1 MEVQAVTRSIIAFMF
16 LIQVRILAADRYSDA
31 LLGLK
36 SETLDPSNSL
46 SDWIAG
52 SGQSSGFRIEA
63 CSWSGITCTRNSS
76 KLIRLDLSRK
86 NLFGTLSGKYIGA
99 LADLVDLNLSHN
111 SFSGRLPMEIFNLT
125 NLKILDISRNNFS
138 DPFPE
143 GIAAVQQL
151 TVLDAFSNSFSGPLP
166 LEIARLDSLKVLNLA
181 GSYFEGPIPR
191 EYGAFKSLEFLHL
204 AGNSLS
210 HQIPKELGNLQTVEH
225 MEIGYNYYR
234 GRIPPELGNM
244 SNLRYLDI
252 AQANLSG
259 PVPDL
264 LSNLSRLESL
274 FLFKNQLTGPVP
286 PSFGNIKSLVNL
298 DLSDNLLTGPIPTS
312 FANLKNIR
320 LLSLMYNYMNGTVP
334 EGIAELPLLDTL
346 LIWNN
351 FFSGSLPQ
359 NLGKN
364 SQLKWV
370 DVSTNNF
377 TGSVPPRICA
387 GGKLSKLMLFSN
399 HFADGLSSALS
410 NCSSLVRLRVE
421 DNSFADSF
429 PLKFKLLSDIKYVD
443 MSRNK
448 FTGGI
453 PGEISQAVNLQYFN
467 VSNNPNLGGSIPT
480 GIWSLPLLQNFSA
493 SSCNISGYLPQ
504 FGSCNSISVIELE
517 KNHLSGAIPEHV
529 ANCRDLERLDFAHN
543 ALTGS
548 IPSELANLPRL
559 SILDLSHNKLTGP
572 MPPRFGNSSRLA
584 LLNVSFNNI
593 SGSIPSEQIFIT
605 MGPSAYIGN
614 PLLCGAPLQP
624 CLVIVP
630 QEAGYRVGNRSS
642 GKLAWALGLCSGLVL
657 ILILGALFLH
667 KRSQVQWKLVPFSG
681 LPLFKAKDIL
691 RSLSYCKSTETEAPS
706 SKLLCKTVLP
716 TGITVAVRKIE
727 WEEKQRE
734 VILEYINQIGNAR
747 HRNLIRLLGFCGNNC
762 GGYLLYDYLPNG
774 NLTEKMRVKGGS
786 SLGNWAAKYKVIN
799 GIVRGLS
806 YLHHDCNP
814 PIPHGDLT
822 ANNIMFDETMEA
834 HLAEFGMK
842 YLSQMN
848 GGVLPRTFVI
858 SDTGETDTGL
868 EKEMSRDIYSFGE
881 LLLEV
886 LTNGRLKNSGE
897 LLQSKPQEAI
907 LREMYN
913 ENAGGC
919 TDAEKKEIKIVLQ
932 VALMCTR
939 SSPSDRPSME
949 DVLKQLSGLQSNRKH

>member
-1 MEVQAVTRSIIAFMF
+1 MEVQTVTRSIIAFMF
-16 LIQVRILAADRYSDA
+16 LIQFKIFAADPYSDA
-31 LLGLK
+31 LLGLQ
-36 SETLDPSNSL
+36 SEILDPSNSL
-46 SDWIAG
+46 SDWITG
-52 SGQSSGFRIEA
+52 SGQSSGVRIKA

-76 KLIRLDLSRK
+76 ELIGLDLSGK
-86 NLFGTLSGKYIGA
+86 SLFGTLSGKYVGA
-99 LADLVDLNLSHN
+99 LADLVDLNLSDN

-125 NLKILDISRNNFS
+125 NLKIIDISRNNFS
-138 DPFPE
+138 DPFPG
-143 GIAAVQQL
+143 GIAVVRQL

-181 GSYFEGPIPR
+181 GSYFEGPIPP

-210 HQIPKELGNLQTVEH
+210 GQIPKELGSLQTVEH

-234 GRIPPELGNM
+234 GSIPAELGNM
-244 SNLRYLDI
+244 SNLQYLDI

-264 LSNLSRLESL
+264 SNLTRLESL
-274 FLFKNQLTGPVP
+274 FLFRNQLTGSIPL
-286 PSFGNIKSLVNL
+286 SFGNINSLVNL
-298 DLSDNLLTGPIPTS
+298 DLSDNFLTGPIPTS
-312 FANLKNIR
+312 FANLKNIS
-320 LLSLMYNYMNGTVP
+320 LLGLMYNYMNGTVP

-351 FFSGSLPQ
+351 FFSGPLPQ
-359 NLGKN
+359 NLGNN
-364 SQLKWV
+364 SQLKWL

-387 GGKLSKLMLFSN
+387 GGKLSKAMLFSN
-399 HFADGLSSALS
+399 HFTDGLSSALS

-421 DNSFADSF
+421 DNSFSDSF
-429 PLKFKLLSDIKYVD
+429 PLKFNLLSDMKYVD
-443 MSRNK
+443 ISRNK

-467 VSNNPNLGGSIPT
+467 VSNNRNLGESIPT
-480 GIWSLPLLQNFSA
+480 GIWSLPLLQKFSA

-504 FGSCNSISVIELE
+504 FDSCNSISVIELN
-517 KNHLSGAIPEHV
+517 KNHLSGVIPEHV
-529 ANCRDLERLDFAHN
+529 SNCRDLERLDLAHN

-548 IPSELANLPRL
+548 IPSELANLSRL
-559 SILDLSHNKLTGP
+559 NILDLSHNKLTGP
-572 MPPRFGNSSRLA
+572 MPSNFGNTSRLA

-593 SGSIPSEQIFIT
+593 SGSIPSERIFT
-605 MGPSAYIGN
+605 MMGPNAFIGN

-624 CLVIVP
+624 CLKIVP
-630 QEAGYRVGNRSS
+630 PVAGYRVGNGSS
-642 GKLAWALGLCSGLVL
+642 GKLAWAFVLCSGIVL
-657 ILILGALFLH
+657 IIMIVGALFLH
-667 KRSQVQWKLVPFSG
+667 RRSQVQWKLVYFSG
-681 LPLFKAKDIL
+681 LPRFKAKNIL
-691 RSLSYCKSTETEAPS
+691 RSLSYCTPTETEAPS
-706 SKLLCKTVLP
+706 SKLLCKAVLP

-727 WEEKQRE
+727 WEEKQKK
-734 VILEYINQIGNAR
+734 VIWGYINQIGNAR
-747 HRNLIRLLGFCGNNC
+747 HRNLIRLLGFWGNNC
-762 GGYLLYDYLPNG
+762 EGYLLYDYLPNG
-774 NLTEKMRVKGGS
+774 NLTEKMGTKGGS
-786 SLGNWAAKYKVIN
+786 SLGNWAAKYKVIS
-799 GIVRGLS
+799 GIVRGLC
-806 YLHHDCNP
+806 YLHHDCHP

-822 ANNIMFDETMEA
+822 VNNIVFDETMEPQ
-834 HLAEFGMK
+834 LAEFGLK

-848 GGVLPRTFVI
+848 GDALPRTFI
-858 SDTGETDTGL
+858 FSGTGETDTGV
-868 EKEMSRDIYSFGE
+868 EKELSTDIYSCGE

-897 LLQSKPQEAI
+897 VLQSKPQEAV

-919 TDAEKKEIKIVLQ
+919 THAEKVEIKLVLQ

-939 SSPSDRPSME
+939 SSPSDRPSMK
-949 DVLKQLSGLQSNRKH
+949 DVQKLLRG